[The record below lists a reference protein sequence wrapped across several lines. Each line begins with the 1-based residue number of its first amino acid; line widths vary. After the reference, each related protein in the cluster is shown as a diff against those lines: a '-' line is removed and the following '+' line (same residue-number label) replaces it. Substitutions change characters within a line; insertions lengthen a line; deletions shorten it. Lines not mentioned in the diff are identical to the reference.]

1 MDECFI
7 ILFQRVR
14 GGVDK
19 NLNMPFNSVYLILKC
34 QLFVRKEYTLFKYL
48 HYNC

>member
-1 MDECFI
+1 MNASLFCFKE
-7 ILFQRVR
+7 LE